1 MIGGLLIHWIFN
13 FGLVTTLGLTS
24 KRLLTLCCTKSFS
37 KAAAE
42 GGEPDDGEGEVSS
55 DFSKKTDALLEY
67 IKRVYLADG
76 FMSSEEGKKLLSK
89 MELSEEESEKMKNI
103 GFDALFMNNE
113 EK

>member
-1 MIGGLLIHWIFN
+1 M
-13 FGLVTTLGLTS
+13 
-24 KRLLTLCCTKSFS
+24 
-37 KAAAE
+37 
-42 GGEPDDGEGEVSS
+42 
-55 DFSKKTDALLEY
+55 EY

-113 EK
+113 EN